1 MLDWVEEALDQVALP
16 GNEPIDLA
24 EFGAVAAGWND
35 RVPVARL
42 DGPDEGVAVVA
53 LVADER
59 LSPP

>member
-24 EFGAVAAGWND
+24 GFGTVAAGWDD
-35 RVPVARL
+35 RVPIARL
-42 DGPDEGVAVVA
+42 DGPDERVAVVA
-53 LVADER
+53 LVGDDR